1 MRVFVVFAIMLVVLP
16 LRMFAADV
24 PVGEDVLASF
34 VVKML
39 AEAPLAASLLG
50 VTYLLRPVLKMYL
63 DQQIEQLKLI
73 ATAITT
79 LGERLDR
86 VEKKVD
92 KLAEASEAAHV

>member
-1 MRVFVVFAIMLVVLP
+1 MRIVVVFAVVLMTLP
-16 LRMFAADV
+16 LRMFAAEV
-24 PVGEDVLASF
+24 PVGEDILMSF
-34 VVKML
+34 LIKML
-39 AEAPLAASLLG
+39 AEAPLAASLIG
-50 VTYLLRPVLKMYL
+50 MTYLLRPVLKLYL

-92 KLAEASEAAHV
+92 KLAEASDA